1 MFLKRVSFLCLTAHN
16 VWGPSS
22 QDLVPSSSPPPSK
35 PQKREEGAKVKMKY
49 ILLVV
54 LTRLRNLEFR
64 TELHLERLGWGMK
77 GRKGFHFCAES
88 FWDFENVF

>member
-1 MFLKRVSFLCLTAHN
+1 MSGV
-16 VWGPSS
+16 
-22 QDLVPSSSPPPSK
+22 LVPRIWYHQAPPSK

-64 TELHLERLGWGMK
+64 TELHLERLGDE
-77 GRKGFHFCAES
+77 RLERIPFLC
-88 FWDFENVF
+88 